1 MQHLAKNVVMVNRG
15 LSKHM
20 VSQSVVLQGVGESG
34 SHSDLMPACKF
45 IAYFFKELIF
55 NWIIDSYVFLFTLIN
70 FCTFLFQT
78 IKNKYATSK
87 HAKISTLAQLN
98 SALVQDL
105 AKAVAKV

>member
-1 MQHLAKNVVMVNRG
+1 MYMCI
-15 LSKHM
+15 
-20 VSQSVVLQGVGESG
+20 VG
-34 SHSDLMPACKF
+34 
-45 IAYFFKELIF
+45 
-55 NWIIDSYVFLFTLIN
+55 SYDVFLFSFIN
-70 FCTFLFQT
+70 YYAFLFQT

>member
-15 LSKHM
+15 LTKHM
-20 VSQSVVLQGVGESG
+20 
-34 SHSDLMPACKF
+34 
-45 IAYFFKELIF
+45 
-55 NWIIDSYVFLFTLIN
+55 
-70 FCTFLFQT
+70 T

>member
-1 MQHLAKNVVMVNRG
+1 M
-15 LSKHM
+15 
-20 VSQSVVLQGVGESG
+20 
-34 SHSDLMPACKF
+34 
-45 IAYFFKELIF
+45 
-55 NWIIDSYVFLFTLIN
+55 DSYKVFLFSFIN
-70 FCTFLFQT
+70 YCVFPFQT

>member
-1 MQHLAKNVVMVNRG
+1 MTCG
-15 LSKHM
+15 L
-20 VSQSVVLQGVGESG
+20 
-34 SHSDLMPACKF
+34 
-45 IAYFFKELIF
+45 
-55 NWIIDSYVFLFTLIN
+55 
-70 FCTFLFQT
+70 LFQT